1 MPRDEKGRFTKE
13 ENGFSLT
20 LPSPFSILKYLF
32 ICLVLYPWYK
42 ILGLII
48 NYCFDKLQIKVLM
61 NKMVCKSQ
69 CPACPACPPCQEFK

>member
-1 MPRDEKGRFTKE
+1 MLRDKKGRFTKE
-13 ENGFSLT
+13 ENDFSLT

-48 NYCFDKLQIKVLM
+48 NYCFGKLQLKDFT
-61 NKMVCKSQ
+61 KMICN
-69 CPACPACPPCQEFK
+69 CPK

>member
-48 NYCFDKLQIKVLM
+48 SYCFDKLQIKVLM
-61 NKMVCKSQ
+61 NKMVCTSQ
-69 CPACPACPPCQEFK
+69 CPACPVCPKKEFE